1 MRQLD
6 SSKKA
11 ENGNE
16 NKNLFENSIYSFLY
30 MYSGIFFQVVIA
42 FLIARLITIESWGV
56 LILFTSFIT
65 LVVVITNYF
74 PPALEFSVIYYIPRF
89 ISLEENKNLRSFIKN
104 ALILKLLFLLLFYF
118 CFLFLFFTIIEKIWI
133 NSTLLF
139 ILSPL
144 IIFSGFNPIFYS
156 ILRGFNKF
164 KSIFLIILF
173 STLIKSSLLLLMFSE
188 LFTVKIE
195 YIALIFVIS
204 EFIPF
209 LVCLIYIFNMVR
221 KKAKEVGYDKGFS
234 LKEVL
239 KMSSKYGFPISIGYL
254 ASGLW
259 NQIQILG
266 VGLLTRIENVTGYN
280 ISYTYSTNIINLNIS
295 LSTPLIKSFSTLDAS
310 NQSEKIKKIYI
321 LVLKL
326 ELFFFSIII
335 GIFFYLSDF
344 LLLVVYGSNYMNF
357 SIFLKLMLISIIFSV
372 IQTPSNALLI
382 AKNKQFYFAI
392 IRFIMIGIYTSLFFS
407 FLFFFGFIGL
417 FFAIIFSNVLIFI
430 MYLFIAYKLLV
441 IEIDLRKLIFQYF
454 TFFVALIM
462 SFFLNSL
469 ILEDLS
475 MFLLNL
481 FNLSFFNSIPFF
493 TILIFIT
500 ICLVFTF
507 LFRIF
512 KKNEIEYFQ
521 SILNSKKF
529 SNRIIIKSLSFIKKF
544 VK

>member
-6 SSKKA
+6 SIKKA
-11 ENGNE
+11 ENSNE
-16 NKNLFENSIYSFLY
+16 NKNLFKNSIYSFIF
-30 MYSGIFFQVVIA
+30 MFSGIFFQIAIA
-42 FLIARLITIESWGV
+42 FLIARAITIESWGV
-56 LILFTSFIT
+56 LILSTSFIA

-74 PPALEFSVIYYIPRF
+74 PPALDSSIIYYAPRF
-89 ISLEENKNLRSFIKN
+89 ISLKENKKLRSFIKN
-104 ALILKLLFLLLFYF
+104 VIILKFLFLLSFY
-118 CFLFLFFTIIEKIWI
+118 FLFLFLLINIIEKIWI

-144 IIFSGFNPIFYS
+144 IIFSGFNLIFYS
-156 ILRGFNKF
+156 ILRGFNRF
-164 KSIFLIILF
+164 KSIFLITFF
-173 STLIKSSLLLLMFSE
+173 SSFFKILLLLMFNE
-188 LFTVKIE
+188 LFTAKIE
-195 YIALIFVIS
+195 YIALIQVIS
-204 EFIPF
+204 EVIPF
-209 LVCLIYIFNMVR
+209 LVCLIYIFNIVR
-221 KKAKEVGYDKGFS
+221 KLTSEEGYDKKIS
-234 LKEVL
+234 LKEVF
-239 KMSSKYGFPISIGYL
+239 KITSKYGFPISFGYL

-280 ISYTYSTNIINLNIS
+280 ISSVYSSDIIHLNIS

-310 NQSEKIKKIYI
+310 NQSEKIKNIYI

-326 ELFFFSIII
+326 EIFFFSIII

-344 LLLVVYGSNYMNF
+344 FLLLVYGSNYMNF
-357 SIFLKLMLISIIFSV
+357 SIFLKLMMISIIFNV

-382 AKNKQFYFAI
+382 AKNKQYYFAI
-392 IRFIMIGIYTSLFFS
+392 IRIIMVGIYTILFFS

-417 FFAIIFSNVLIFI
+417 FFSIIFSNILIFI
-430 MYLFIAYKLLV
+430 MYLILAYKILL
-441 IEIDLRKLIFQYF
+441 IEIDLKKLFLQYF
-454 TFFVALIM
+454 SFFSALII
-462 SFFLNSL
+462 SIFLNSL
-469 ILEDLS
+469 FLKDLS

-500 ICLVFTF
+500 LCLFFTF

-521 SILNSKKF
+521 SILNIKKF